1 MRTMAPYVR
10 AEGALLHGW
19 NQRLGILVM
28 INKGTCLVSA
38 LVCLSSA
45 IQNLHADVAL
55 VAAGQSKHQI
65 VVNADASPSEQFAA
79 QELQQHIQACT
90 GAELPIVK
98 QAPAQGT
105 PMIVLGCGPLAAK
118 LGVKPSRDQ
127 LGPQGYA
134 IRTVD
139 PHIVIA
145 GTPEVGTLYGVY
157 QFLENCL
164 GVRWYAP
171 GAIKTPKA
179 KDVTVK
185 PIDVLAKP
193 AFLIRAVSYR
203 WPGRDA
209 IFAARMRLN
218 RNGQAADHPQGM
230 GYSIRRSCHSY
241 FSFISPGEFFAT
253 HPEYFSEIGG
263 ERFGAETQLC
273 LTNPEVLEIVTQRM
287 LNRMDSES
295 GSQQYNFSQMDYYN
309 YCECDKCTAINE
321 KYGTLGGTQFW
332 FVNKLAE
339 RTSKVHPDKLIG
351 TLAYMYTEDPPKNMK
366 MHPNVAV
373 WLCHMFPSCDS
384 HPIETCPLNADYKRR
399 ALAWSE
405 ICDHLY
411 IWHYIVDFAHY
422 YNPFPNLRAFA
433 TDLKFYRR
441 IGVESVYLQAMG
453 HGGGGGEFSLLRGY
467 LAAKLAWNPDQ
478 DLDALIADFLNGYYG
493 AAGPHIHQYVTK
505 LHDKVAD
512 ENIHMHLY
520 TNPAQ
525 GYLPDEVMVRA
536 HQLFDKAEQAVQGDD
551 ELLERVRVCRMPLSY
566 AGMFPRNGYK
576 IEDGQLHWLGD
587 IAPQRDAVAFLN
599 RMKKHGFRTIREW
612 GGDPQQ
618 MIMLAGLFNSKVNIV
633 TIESDHL
640 KVEIVPV
647 LAGRALR
654 VFDKASGK
662 CITAYNRKRVLM
674 FPFCGGIENR
684 VGETFRFHGWIE
696 PATVTNRSDR
706 SATIKLRTMD
716 GWLLERTIE
725 LAADK
730 ADLKVVSKVTNPRD
744 GAAEVR
750 LRGHIEFDLGD
761 LTSTRVRFTDLNGK
775 RVDKDMTTIVAN
787 LREGEHYYDENA
799 PAGEWTLS
807 GTKGLAVTQR
817 WDPKLVDFAWLYAY
831 PDYLRQLDAEIWLKR
846 KTLEPGQ
853 TLTFEQTLEIRPAR

>member
-1 MRTMAPYVR
+1 
-10 AEGALLHGW
+10 
-19 NQRLGILVM
+19 M
-28 INKGTCLVSA
+28 INKRRCVLAVLACCCAMGSVR
-38 LVCLSSA
+38 
-45 IQNLHADVAL
+45 ADVAL
-55 VAAGQSKHQI
+55 VQGGQSNHQI
-65 VVNADASPSEQFAA
+65 VLRPEASPSEQFAA
-79 QELQQHIQACT
+79 EELQQHIEACT
-90 GAELPIVK
+90 GAKPAIVK
-98 QAPAQGT
+98 EAPAQDV
-105 PMIVLGCGPLAAK
+105 PMIVLGCGPVAAK
-118 LGVKPSRDQ
+118 LGVTPSRDR
-127 LGPQGYA
+127 LGQQGYV
-134 IRTVD
+134 IKTVD

-157 QFLENCL
+157 QFLEDCL

-171 GAIKTPKA
+171 AATKTPKTA
-179 KDVTVK
+179 DVTIK
-185 PIDVLAKP
+185 PLDLLGKP
-193 AFLIRAVSYR
+193 AILIRAVSYR

-209 IFAARMRLN
+209 VFGARMRMN
-218 RNGQAADHPQGM
+218 RNGQPSDHPQGV
-230 GYSIRRSCHSY
+230 GYSFRGSCHSY
-241 FSFISPGEFFAT
+241 FSFVRPGEFFRT

-273 LTNPEVLEIVTQRM
+273 LTNPDVLEIVTERM
-287 LNRMDSES
+287 LKRMADES
-295 GSQQYNFSQMDYYN
+295 RHQQYNFSQMDYYN
-309 YCECDKCTAINE
+309 YCECDKCMAINK

-339 RTSKVHPDKLIG
+339 RTSKVFPNKQIG
-351 TLAYMYTEDPPKNMK
+351 TLAYMYTEEPPKGMT

-384 HPIETCPLNADYKRR
+384 HPVETCPLNADYKRR
-399 ALAWSE
+399 ALAWSK
-405 ICDHLY
+405 ICNHLF

-422 YNPFPNLRAFA
+422 YNPFPNFRAMA
-433 TDLKFYRR
+433 ADLKFYRD
-441 IGVESVYLQAMG
+441 IGTESIYLQAMG

-478 DLDALIADFLNGYYG
+478 DLDALIADFLDGYYG
-493 AAGPHIHQYVTK
+493 AAGPYIHKYITM
-505 LHDKVAD
+505 LHDKVTD

-525 GYLPDEVMVRA
+525 GYLPDEIMARA
-536 HQLFDKAEQAVQGDD
+536 RELFDQAEQAVQNDE
-551 ELLERVRVCRMPLSY
+551 ELLERVRVCRMPLTY

-576 IEDGQLHWLGD
+576 IADGKLHWLGD
-587 IAPQRDAVAFLN
+587 IAPQRDAITFLN

-618 MIMLAGLFNSKVNIV
+618 MLMLSGLFNSKVKV
-633 TIESDHL
+633 ETIESDHL

-654 VFDKASGK
+654 VFDKASGQ
-662 CITAYNRKRVLM
+662 CVTAYNRKRVLM
-674 FPFCGGIENR
+674 YPFCGGIENR
-684 VGETFRFHGWIE
+684 IGETFRFYGWIE
-696 PATVTNRSDR
+696 PATLTDRTER
-706 SATIKLRTMD
+706 SATVKLRTMND
-716 GWLLERTIE
+716 WVLERTVE

-730 ADLKVVSKVTNPRD
+730 PELKVISKVTNPRD
-744 GAAEVR
+744 GEAELR

-761 LTSTRVRFTDLNGK
+761 LKPTRVRFTDLNGK
-775 RVDKDMTTIVAN
+775 RIDKDMTQIIAG

-831 PDYLRQLDAEIWLKR
+831 PDYLRQLEAEIWLKR
-846 KTLEPGQ
+846 KTLGPNES
-853 TLTFEQTLEIRPAR
+853 LTFEQTLEIRPAK